1 MRLTTIRRQRP
12 EKADISFLSEKNAE
26 GVRAFHASFPMYAA
40 TPLRPLAALAREL
53 GVRGFYVKDES
64 FRFGLNAFKVLG
76 GSYAAG
82 RYLAQRLGVEISDLP
97 YGRLTAADTRDRL
110 GPITFVTTTDGNHGR
125 GVAWTAREL
134 GQRSVVYMPRGT
146 RPERLENIRREGAE
160 ASILPMGYD
169 DAVRFA
175 RRQAEEN
182 GWVLLQDTSFPGYRE
197 VPAWIMA
204 GYGTMALEIY
214 RQIPEPPTH
223 IFLQAGVGSMAG
235 AVTGFFANVY
245 PGPEKPVIVI
255 VEPETADCV
264 FRTAQAADGQLHA
277 APEPLVTIMAGLA
290 CGEVCDMAWGILE
303 SWADFAL
310 AVPDE
315 VTVRGMR
322 RLARPLDG
330 DPRVVSGESGAV
342 TTGAVEALLT
352 EPDYAGLRRAL
363 RLDEQAVILCVST
376 EGATDKENYRHIVG
390 EGVL

>member
-1 MRLTTIRRQRP
+1 MRLTPIARRGP
-12 EKADISFLSEKNAE
+12 ERADISFLSEKSA
-26 GVRAFHASFPMYAA
+26 GAVRAFHASFPLYAA
-40 TPLRPLAALAREL
+40 TPLRSLTALAKEL
-53 GVRGFYVKDES
+53 GVRGLYVKDES

-82 RYLAQRLGVEISDLP
+82 RYLAGRLGVDIAELP
-97 YGRLTAADTRDRL
+97 YPRLTSPAVRDRL

-160 ASILPMGYD
+160 ASVLAMGYD

-175 RRQAEEN
+175 RRQAEEK
-182 GWVLLQDTSFPGYRE
+182 GWVLLQDTTLPGYRE
-197 VPAWIMA
+197 VPVWIMA
-204 GYGTMALEIY
+204 GYGTMALEMY
-214 RQIPEPPTH
+214 HQIPMPPTH

-245 PGPEKPVIVI
+245 PGAEKPIVVV
-255 VEPETADCV
+255 VEPDAADCV
-264 FRTAQAADGQLHA
+264 FRTAAAADGRLHA
-277 APEPLVTIMAGLA
+277 APEPLTTIMAGLA
-290 CGEVCDMAWGILE
+290 CGEVCDIAWDILE

-322 RLARPLDG
+322 RLARPLDS
-330 DPRVVSGESGAV
+330 DARVISGESGAV
-342 TTGAVEALLT
+342 TTGAAEALLT
-352 EPDYAGLRRAL
+352 EPDLDGLRRAL
-363 RLDEQAVILCVST
+363 GLDASSVILCVST
-376 EGATDKENYRHIVG
+376 EGATDKENYRNIVG
-390 EGVL
+390 EGIL